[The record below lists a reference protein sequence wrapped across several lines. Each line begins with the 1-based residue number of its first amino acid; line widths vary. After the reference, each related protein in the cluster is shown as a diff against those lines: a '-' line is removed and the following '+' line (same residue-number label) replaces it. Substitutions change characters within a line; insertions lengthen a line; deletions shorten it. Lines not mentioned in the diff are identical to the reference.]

1 MALAERGAGGTA
13 VVVPDAGVALGAATG
28 EGATL
33 RTGEVVAGMVL
44 ADGEASTGGSS
55 TTVSR
60 ETSGAITTGC
70 GPRLGLSPS
79 DPPSDFTTHHP
90 TPSST
95 KAMSTTRAGTASRH
109 G

>member
-13 VVVPDAGVALGAATG
+13 VLVPDAGVALGAATG
-28 EGATL
+28 EG
-33 RTGEVVAGMVL
+33 VAGMVL
-44 ADGEASTGGSS
+44 ADGEASSGGAS